1 MGTRL
6 DAEWGKLTKAER
18 VQRYRLFAEEARKL
32 SLSAASPHRE
42 HYADLAS
49 RWEQFAEAIERET
62 NQRAA

>member
-6 DAEWGKLTKAER
+6 DTEWGNLTKAER
-18 VQRYRLFAEEARKL
+18 VQRYHQFAQEARKL
-32 SLSAASPHRE
+32 SLSATSPHCE
-42 HYADLAS
+42 SYADLAS